1 MVGRVSSSRFVGRRE
16 ELAALEAAVEQAHGG
31 IGSVVLVGGE
41 AGMGKSRLIAELGTS
56 AVSRG
61 MTVLV
66 GECLALGDG
75 ELPYAPVVGA
85 LRSLVDQRGA
95 SEIGVLLPSGNE
107 LAALMPELAG
117 EQAAPAAPAG
127 SQARLFEQLAA
138 LLVSAARAA
147 PLVVAVEDFQW
158 ADRSTGDF
166 LAFLVRATRREPV
179 ALVVSYRSDELDRR
193 HPLQPVVTEL
203 ERTGRAVRVELRPFT
218 RRELGEQVTAILE
231 RSPPSALVGELLAR
245 SDGNPFFTEELLA
258 SAGSAGAPL
267 PASLRDTLL
276 ARVDAHSADVRTLLR
291 VAAVAGRTVG
301 HELLAEV
308 SEMSEDAL
316 GDALR
321 DAVDGHLLVHGAPT
335 ADYAF
340 RHALMRESVYGDLL
354 PEERRRLHRRLAQAA
369 EAAEAASVSS
379 GLRWMAAAELAH
391 HWYAAGRL
399 EAALPAALAAAAAA
413 EEIYAL
419 DEARLHYERALEIW
433 DQVDLQPGE
442 GGPALSRLEVIRK
455 AAEAAN
461 GTGQSERAIALAR
474 DAVAAIDERAQAAQ
488 AALAHERLGRYLWL
502 AGRGDDALP
511 EYRRAVELMPERPPS
526 ERALV
531 LAAEG
536 QVLMLYNRLAE
547 SNERCSEALAI
558 ARALGAQHIEA
569 SVLNTLGPL
578 RSAAGDFAGAVEAAT
593 QGLEIAQRLG
603 LAEEICRSY
612 TNGSDSL
619 HQAGRVQESIAMAL
633 DGIRW
638 AHDFGFDRQWGAFLS
653 AEVAGRLMQVGR
665 WREAEERL
673 REIVDYRPRGVTAGI
688 AYTHLGHLL
697 ALRGEFDAAADALD
711 EADEHVRRS
720 SASMWLAP
728 PGAARATLE
737 LGADRPGE
745 ARRIVRAC
753 LARIADDEF
762 LFFTAALYELGV
774 RACAEL
780 AGAAPASAAAERRE
794 AGEITTRMQRLID
807 RPAAA
812 VPPLVSASRAACA
825 AESSRIGG
833 AGDPVLWS
841 EARRHWELCG
851 DVHATHYA
859 AWREAEALLAGGGD
873 RGAAEALVREAHDT
887 AVSLGARPLR
897 EGLEG
902 LARRARIDLIRDSD
916 GVAVASGLAELE
928 LTPREIEVLA
938 LLADGMTNREI
949 AAELFISAK
958 TASVHVSR
966 ILAKLSVPTR
976 AAAAAAAER
985 LGVPRASG
993 RR

>member
-1 MVGRVSSSRFVGRRE
+1 MVGRVSSLRFVGRRD
-16 ELAALEAAVEQAHGG
+16 ELTALEAAAEQARGG

-41 AGMGKSRLIAELGTS
+41 AGMGKSRLIAELGAR

-66 GECLALGDG
+66 GECLALGEG

-95 SEIGVLLPSGNE
+95 AEIGAWLPAGNE
-107 LAALMPELAG
+107 LAALLPELAG
-117 EQAAPAAPAG
+117 AEAAPVPASTG

-138 LLVSAARAA
+138 LLAAAARTA
-147 PLVVAVEDFQW
+147 PLVIVVEDFQW

-166 LAFLVRATRREPV
+166 LGFLVRATRQEPV

-193 HPLQPVVTEL
+193 HPLRPIVTEL

-218 RRELGEQVTAILE
+218 RAEVGEQVAAILE
-231 RSPPSALVGELLAR
+231 HSPPKALVGELLGR

-258 SAGSAGAPL
+258 SAGSPGAPL

-276 ARVDAHSADVRTLLR
+276 TRVDAHSPDVRTLLR
-291 VAAVAGRTVG
+291 VAAVAGRTVS
-301 HELLAEV
+301 HALIAEV
-308 SEMSEDAL
+308 SDLSQDAL

-321 DAVDGHLLVHGAPT
+321 DAVDGHLLVHGAPA

-340 RHALMRESVYGDLL
+340 RHALMREAVYGDLL
-354 PEERRRLHRRLAQAA
+354 PDERRRLHRRLAQAA
-369 EAAEAASVSS
+369 EAASPSS
-379 GLRWMAAAELAH
+379 GPRWMAAAELAH
-391 HWYAAGRL
+391 HWYAAGAL
-399 EAALPAALAAAAAA
+399 ATALPAALAAAAAA
-413 EEIYAL
+413 EDVYAL

-433 DQVDLQPGE
+433 DQVDPEPGE
-442 GGPALSRLEVIRK
+442 GGPALSRLAVVRK

-461 GTGQSERAIALAR
+461 STGQSERAIALAR

-547 SNERCSEALAI
+547 SNERCAEALAI

-578 RSAAGDFAGAVEAAT
+578 RSAAGDFAGAVAAT
-593 QGLEIAQRLG
+593 TRGLEIAHRLG
-603 LAEEICRSY
+603 LREEICRSY
-612 TNGSDSL
+612 TNGSDAL

-653 AEVAGRLMQVGR
+653 AEVAGRLIQVGR
-665 WREAEERL
+665 WRDAEERL
-673 REIVDYRPRGVTAGI
+673 REIVDYSPRGVTAGT

-697 ALRGEFDAAADALD
+697 ALRGEFDAAAAVLD
-711 EADEHVRRS
+711 KADEHVRRS
-720 SASMWLAP
+720 SASMWLGP
-728 PGAARATLE
+728 PGAARAVLE
-737 LGADRPGE
+737 FGAGRPAE

-753 LARIADDEF
+753 LARVADGEF
-762 LFFTAALYELGV
+762 LFFTSALYELGV

-780 AGAAPASAAAERRE
+780 AGEAPASADAERRE
-794 AGEITTRMQRLID
+794 AGEIMARMQRLID
-807 RPAAA
+807 GPAAA
-812 VPPLVSASRAACA
+812 VPPLVSATRAACA
-825 AESSRIGG
+825 AEASRISG

-841 EARRHWELCG
+841 EARRHWLLCG
-851 DVHATHYA
+851 DVHSTAYA

-887 AVSLGARPLR
+887 AASLGARPLR
-897 EGLEG
+897 AGLEG
-902 LARRARIDLIRDSD
+902 LARRARIELTRDD
-916 GVAVASGLAELE
+916 DAVTVGSGLAQLE
-928 LTPREIEVLA
+928 LTPRELEVLA

>member
-16 ELAALEAAVEQAHGG
+16 ELAALEAAALQADGG
-31 IGSVVLVGGE
+31 TGSVVLVGGE
-41 AGMGKSRLIAELGTS
+41 AGIGKSRLIAELGAR

-66 GECLALGDG
+66 GECLALGEG

-85 LRSLVDQRGA
+85 LRSLVGQRGA
-95 SEIGVLLPSGNE
+95 PEIGALLPSGNE
-107 LAALMPELAG
+107 LAALIPELAG
-117 EQAAPAAPAG
+117 GQAAPAAPVG
-127 SQARLFEQLAA
+127 SQAHLFEQLSA
-138 LLVSAARAA
+138 LMIGAARAA
-147 PLVVAVEDFQW
+147 PLVVVVEDFQW

-166 LAFLVRATRREPV
+166 LAFLVRATRHEPV

-193 HPLQPVVTEL
+193 HPLRPVVTEL

-231 RSPPSALVGELLAR
+231 RSPPSALIGELLAR

-276 ARVDAHSADVRTLLR
+276 TRVDAHSHDVRTLLR

-308 SEMSEDAL
+308 SDMSEDAL

-354 PEERRRLHRRLAQAA
+354 PDERRRLHRRLAQAT
-369 EAAEAASVSS
+369 EAASPSS
-379 GLRWMAAAELAH
+379 GLGWMAAAELAH

-399 EAALPAALAAAAAA
+399 EAALPAALTAAAAA

-433 DQVDLQPGE
+433 DQVDPEPGE
-442 GGPALSRLEVIRK
+442 GRPALSRLEVIRK

-569 SVLNTLGPL
+569 HVLNTLGPL

-593 QGLEIAQRLG
+593 QGLEIAHRLG
-603 LAEEICRSY
+603 LREEICRSY

-619 HQAGRVQESIAMAL
+619 HQAGKVQESIAMAL

-653 AEVAGRLMQVGR
+653 AEVAGRLIQVGR

-688 AYTHLGHLL
+688 AYTHLGQLL
-697 ALRGEFDAAADALD
+697 ALRGEFDAAEDALD

-737 LGADRPGE
+737 IGAGRPGE
-745 ARRIVRAC
+745 ARRIVRVC
-753 LARIADDEF
+753 LARVADGEF
-762 LFFTAALYELGV
+762 LFFTAALYELAV

-780 AGAAPASAAAERRE
+780 TGAAPASAVAERRE
-794 AGEITTRMQRLID
+794 AGAITTRMQRLID
-807 RPAAA
+807 AQVAV

-833 AGDPVLWS
+833 AGDPMLWS
-841 EARRHWELCG
+841 DARRHWELCG

-873 RGAAEALVREAHDT
+873 RGAAEVLVRAAHDT

-902 LARRARIDLIRDSD
+902 LARRARIELTRDDD
-916 GVAVASGLAELE
+916 GVAVGSGLAELE

>member
-16 ELAALEAAVEQAHGG
+16 ELAALEAAAEQAHGG

-41 AGMGKSRLIAELGTS
+41 AGMGKSRLIGELGAR

-66 GECLALGDG
+66 GECLALGEG

-95 SEIGVLLPSGNE
+95 PEIEALFPSGNE

-117 EQAAPAAPAG
+117 GQAEPAPEPAG

-138 LLVSAARAA
+138 LLASAARAA
-147 PLVVAVEDFQW
+147 PLVVVVEDFQW

-193 HPLQPVVTEL
+193 HPLRPVVTEL

-218 RRELGEQVTAILE
+218 RRELGEQITAILE
-231 RSPPSALVGELLAR
+231 RAPPSALVGELLAR

-276 ARVDAHSADVRTLLR
+276 ARVDAHSPDVRTLLR
-291 VAAVAGRTVG
+291 VAAAAGRTVG

-308 SEMSEDAL
+308 SDMSEDAL

-354 PEERRRLHRRLAQAA
+354 PDERRRLHRRLAQAA
-369 EAAEAASVSS
+369 EAASPPS

-433 DQVDLQPGE
+433 DQVDFRPGE
-442 GGPALSRLEVIRK
+442 GGPALSRLQVIRK

-547 SNERCSEALAI
+547 SNERCAEALAI
-558 ARALGAQHIEA
+558 ARALGAERIEA
-569 SVLNTLGPL
+569 HVLNTLGPL

-593 QGLEIAQRLG
+593 KGLEIARRLG
-603 LAEEICRSY
+603 LREEICRSY
-612 TNGSDSL
+612 TNGSDAL
-619 HQAGRVQESIAMAL
+619 HQSGQVQESIAMAL

-697 ALRGEFDAAADALD
+697 ALRGEFDTAADALD

-728 PGAARATLE
+728 AGAARATLE
-737 LGADRPGE
+737 LGAGRPGE

-753 LARIADDEF
+753 LARVADGEF

-780 AGAAPASAAAERRE
+780 AGAAPASAVAERRE
-794 AGEITTRMQRLID
+794 AGEITARMQRLID
-807 RPAAA
+807 APAAA

-833 AGDPVLWS
+833 AGDPALWS
-841 EARRHWELCG
+841 EARRQWELCG

-859 AWREAEALLAGGGD
+859 AWREAEALMAAGGD
-873 RGAAEALVREAHDT
+873 RGAAAALVREAHAT

-902 LARRARIDLIRDSD
+902 LARRARIELTRDDD
-916 GVAVASGLAELE
+916 GVALGSGLAELE

-966 ILAKLSVPTR
+966 ILSKLSVPTR